1 MKFNLARSIHFL
13 FLVCCMLS
21 FPHRLHAQTQAPLSI
36 MPLPAHAVQG
46 QGEFMID
53 GTFGIKLEGYTE
65 PRLVRAR
72 QRFLDTLSRETGIP
86 LWREAQFNQPK
97 FTIETAGSSATVQQ
111 LGCLLYTSPSPRD
124 RQKYRMP

>member
-36 MPLPAHAVQG
+36 MPLPAHAVPGQG
-46 QGEFMID
+46 QFLID
-53 GTFGIKLEGYTE
+53 GHFGIKLEGYTE

-86 LWREAQFNQPK
+86 LWREAQFNQAQFIVTTSGP
-97 FTIETAGSSATVQQ
+97 SDRVQR
-111 LGCLLYTSPSPRD
+111 LGEDESY
-124 RQKYRMP
+124 